1 MKYIS
6 TLINNLDIKADVLIL
21 AGGEHLYWYHNL
33 EYELQNNELYKNEKQ
48 KYMLTRD
55 MSDKYDRDALKTSLN
70 RIVERVTLFS
80 FLFHYNFNIS
90 EALKIWYI
98 KIKKALSV
106 T

>member
-21 AGGEHLYWYHNL
+21 AGGDHLYWYHNL

-80 FLFHYNFNIS
+80 FLFHYN
-90 EALKIWYI
+90 L
-98 KIKKALSV
+98 
-106 T
+106 